1 MKERICFLGHTHRLE
16 IIDFNG
22 QIITRASLTNSITH
36 LERSHQYIINIG
48 SVGQPRDGDNCA
60 KYVVWDSM
68 NDTIEVKFISYD
80 IVSVIDKIIATGF
93 PIEHAVRLL

>member
-1 MKERICFLGHTHRLE
+1 
-16 IIDFNG
+16 
-22 QIITRASLTNSITH
+22 
-36 LERSHQYIINIG
+36 
-48 SVGQPRDGDNCA
+48 VGQPRDGDNCA
-60 KYVVWDSM
+60 KYVIWDSM